1 MGQDLVLYRGHA
13 GHALSFWRPG
23 LSCNPAL
30 VKHPPLIH
38 KRVTKGTVLDTLSQL
53 FPQLGQTQLMLH
65 MVIFVGNI
73 ILFLL
78 AKPILKLIDPVG
90 ATEPKVRLFRAVN
103 VAVFVLH
110 LLGLLLIRANFED
123 QGYFTNVGYSIMSVY
138 GMMLLYS
145 FMGAQVKKRF
155 GKKRT
160 LDSKTVFM
168 ETYSSRLVNLVMLLI
183 LILTLI
189 YILILIWNAQD
200 KFTGIYGILAA
211 FLGFTATIWAPDII
225 SGMIILNT
233 EILEDGDVVKIDGH
247 QNEYIIGR
255 VTLIYV
261 VLYDIRNNNRTLMRN
276 SQFTHNRIDNLS
288 RVTSTNGIRQGLL
301 YKIGYPGF
309 TGHRDERSAQLTEF
323 KDRISDMFTA
333 ANKVC
338 IENEDIMVNET
349 KPFEWALTSAG
360 DFALEYTLW
369 IYLEKIPNTKITSTI
384 RKHLMGTIYKVNE
397 AVYDA
402 SIAEDIDLSTPNVQ
416 QIVMPEAT
424 EIPPLKTS

>member
-1 MGQDLVLYRGHA
+1 
-13 GHALSFWRPG
+13 
-23 LSCNPAL
+23 
-30 VKHPPLIH
+30 
-38 KRVTKGTVLDTLSQL
+38 LDFLTQL
-53 FPQLGQTQLMLH
+53 FPQMGQTQLMLQIG
-65 MVIFVGNI
+65 IFVGNI
-73 ILFLL
+73 LLFLF
-78 AKPILKLIDPVG
+78 ARPILKLIDPV
-90 ATEPKVRLFRAVN
+90 AVTEPKVRLFRAVN
-103 VAVFVLH
+103 VFVFALQ
-110 LLGLLLIRANFED
+110 LIGLLLVWANIG
-123 QGYFTNVGYSIMSVY
+123 QSSYLSNVGYSIMAIY
-138 GMMLLYS
+138 AFMLAYS
-145 FMGAQVKKRF
+145 FLGAQIKRRF
-155 GKKRT
+155 GKERT
-160 LDSKTVFM
+160 LDSKPVFL
-168 ETYSSRLVNLVMLLI
+168 ETYSSRLVNLIMLVI
-183 LILTLI
+183 LVISLI
-189 YILILIWNAQD
+189 YALIVVWGAED
-200 KFTGIYGILAA
+200 KFDGIYAILAG
-211 FLGFTATIWAPDII
+211 FLAFTATIWAPDII
-225 SGMIILNT
+225 SGLIILNT

-247 QNEYIIGR
+247 KNEYVIGR

-276 SQFTHNRIDNLS
+276 SQFTQNRIDNLS

-301 YKIGYPGF
+301 YKIGYPAF
-309 TGHRDERSAQLTEF
+309 TGHRDERAAQLAEF

-416 QIVMPEAT
+416 QIVMPEAA
-424 EIPPLKTS
+424 EIPPPSV

>member
-1 MGQDLVLYRGHA
+1 
-13 GHALSFWRPG
+13 
-23 LSCNPAL
+23 
-30 VKHPPLIH
+30 
-38 KRVTKGTVLDTLSQL
+38 
-53 FPQLGQTQLMLH
+53 
-65 MVIFVGNI
+65 MVHLAIFVGNI

-78 AKPILKLIDPVG
+78 AKPILQFIDPVG

-110 LLGLLLIRANFED
+110 LLGLLLVRANFEH
-123 QGYFTNVGYSIMSVY
+123 QSYFTNVGYSIMAIY
-138 GMMLLYS
+138 GVMLLYS
-145 FMGAQVKKRF
+145 FIGAQVKKRF
-155 GKKRT
+155 GKERT
-160 LDSKTVFM
+160 LDSKTVYM
-168 ETYSSRLVNLVMLLI
+168 ETYSSRLVNLVLLVI
-183 LILTLI
+183 LILTVIYALI
-189 YILILIWNAQD
+189 VIWEAED
-200 KFTGIYGILAA
+200 KFDGIYAILAA
-211 FLGFTATIWAPDII
+211 FMAFTSGIWAPDII

-233 EILEDGDVVKIDGH
+233 EILEDGDVVMLDGH
-247 QNEYIIGR
+247 KNEYIIGR

-276 SQFTHNRIDNLS
+276 SQFTQNRIDNLS

-301 YKIGYPGF
+301 YKIGYPAF
-309 TGHRDERSAQLTEF
+309 TGHRDERAAQLAEF

-416 QIVMPEAT
+416 QIVMPEAA
-424 EIPPLKTS
+424 EIPPPSV